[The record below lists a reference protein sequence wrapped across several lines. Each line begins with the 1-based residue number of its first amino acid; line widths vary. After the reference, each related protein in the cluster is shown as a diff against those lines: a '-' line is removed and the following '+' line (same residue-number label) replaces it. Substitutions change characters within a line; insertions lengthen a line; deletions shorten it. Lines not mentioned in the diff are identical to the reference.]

1 VLPLLL
7 LHTRAVPSHDAVA
20 ILLPSGDHAT
30 ETISELCPVSVN
42 SVLPLLMLRTRAVP
56 SHDAVTRISNPHEY
70 PNVNPLKVK
79 VNADDGGIV
88 ALAVVIT
95 TNVFVVAPQVAVKP
109 ATLLPPAAIKGVT
122 DGKKKE
128 SG

>member
-1 VLPLLL
+1 M
-7 LHTRAVPSHDAVA
+7 
-20 ILLPSGDHAT
+20 LPSGDHAT
-30 ETISELCPVSVN
+30 ETTSALCPVSVN

-109 ATLLPPAAIKGVT
+109 ATLLAPAAIKGVT